1 MGNGLELAWAMGWS
15 WQHVR
20 TLGKGSVENIA
31 YRMSA
36 SWHMRILVPSRSLQ
50 GDGNLYHK

>member
-1 MGNGLELAWAMGWS
+1 MISLLLILTAHDNLIGLL
-15 WQHVR
+15 
-20 TLGKGSVENIA
+20 VENIA

-36 SWHMRILVPSRSLQ
+36 CWHMRILVPSRSLQ

>member
-1 MGNGLELAWAMGWS
+1 MPSDQATEKFYLLLKFGAVVER
-15 WQHVR
+15 VP
-20 TLGKGSVENIA
+20 VENIA

-36 SWHMRILVPSRSLQ
+36 CWYMRILVPSRSLQ